1 MDRRTR
7 SAPGRGGFT
16 LIELL
21 VVIAIIAILIGLLLP
36 AVQKVRE
43 AAARSQCQN
52 NLKQF
57 GLALHAFH
65 DARGALPKGASSTDP
80 GNSNWGSSWLVYTL
94 PYMEQGNLYNKMDLN
109 QAQWNNAQNNSV
121 AEHMVQ
127 PSYLYCPSSP
137 MDKLTNAGDQGNP
150 GGGVTNP
157 QNAVTN
163 YVGVAGSTNDP
174 SGRLWTGGGG
184 IASGGGILFMNSQV
198 KLTSITDGTSN
209 TLMVGEHGDFL
220 FNTSGG
226 KVDWRASRPHGAW
239 MGANQGGTPGTGGNV
254 SGGDNRI
261 FNTSTVRY
269 GLNWKRGN
277 NNTGGWAD
285 DPGGTGV
292 GWNSGTNSPF
302 VAAHPGG
309 VNFAFGD
316 GSIRFLSDNIALA
329 TLQLLAT
336 RDDGQ
341 VLPNF

>member
-1 MDRRTR
+1 MHRRTR

-52 NLKQF
+52 NLKQL

-65 DARGALPKGASSTDP
+65 DARNGLPKGASVTEP
-80 GNSNWGSSWLVYTL
+80 GNGAWGSSWLVYTL
-94 PYMEQGNLYNKMDLN
+94 PYMEQANLYNKMDLN
-109 QAQWNNAQNNSV
+109 RAQWNDALNNV
-121 AEHMVQ
+121 VEHMVQ
-127 PSYLYCPSSP
+127 PAHLYCPSSP
-137 MDKLTNAGDQGNP
+137 LDRLTNAGDQGNP

-157 QNAVTN
+157 QDAVTN
-163 YVGVAGSTNDP
+163 YVGIAGATNDTA
-174 SGRLWTGGGG
+174 GRIWTGGGG
-184 IASGGGILFMNSQV
+184 IASGGGILFLNSQV

-209 TLMVGEHGDFL
+209 TIMVGEHGDFL
-220 FNTSGG
+220 FNNSGG
-226 KVDWRASRPHGAW
+226 RVDWRASRPHGAW
-239 MGANQGGTPGTGGNV
+239 MGGSSTGTPGNGTSN
-254 SGGDNRI
+254 GGDNRV
-261 FNTSTVRY
+261 FNTTTVRY

-292 GWNSGTNSPF
+292 GWNSGTNSPL
-302 VAAHPGG
+302 VSAHPGG

-316 GSIRFLSDNIALA
+316 GSIRFISDSIPLA